1 MMRALKRTIIVGCFL
16 LLIAGAIVLR
26 LIWQPSVEWHGNI
39 LDAARAQEQRAR
51 IEGPLR
57 ASAGNSPYF
66 ADKNGKAVYLTG
78 SHVWNNLQDIEP
90 PLQMDDG
97 GKWLEPAGAS
107 IAFDFANYLTFLV
120 KENHNFIRLW
130 AWEEPTWLSWLNSRV
145 TIDPSPYSRT
155 GPGVGLDGLPKFNLS
170 EFNQAYFD
178 RLRERVRE
186 AGDRGIYVSVML
198 FQGWSIESKGMTGK
212 NPWRAHPFHRANN
225 VNGVNGDRNGD
236 AEGTETHTLQVAEI
250 TAVQEAYV
258 RKVVTTLNDLDNV
271 LYEITN
277 ESPGGSVDWQ
287 CHMINF
293 VKHCET
299 EQPKQHPVGMTTCN
313 PACENAELF
322 ASPADWISP
331 NKTDNEDYCGN
342 PPAGR
347 GGKVIISDT
356 DHLCGVFCDYE
367 WVWKSFIRGL
377 NPILMDPIWM
387 PKFEVT
393 RKAMGMTLA
402 YARRMDL
409 SQMRPRGD
417 LASSG
422 YCLANPGSEYL
433 VYLPFE
439 PNNFDSMRFVRKIRN
454 KINNLRSRFRRT
466 VTVDLSHASGVFRV
480 EWCNPISGGIVDGAA
495 IQAGATSAFTAPFGG
510 DAVLYIR
517 KG

>member
-1 MMRALKRTIIVGCFL
+1 
-16 LLIAGAIVLR
+16 
-26 LIWQPSVEWHGNI
+26 
-39 LDAARAQEQRAR
+39 
-51 IEGPLR
+51 
-57 ASAGNSPYF
+57 
-66 ADKNGKAVYLTG
+66 
-78 SHVWNNLQDIEP
+78 
-90 PLQMDDG
+90 
-97 GKWLEPAGAS
+97 
-107 IAFDFANYLTFLV
+107 
-120 KENHNFIRLW
+120 
-130 AWEEPTWLSWLNSRV
+130 
-145 TIDPSPYSRT
+145 
-155 GPGVGLDGLPKFNLS
+155 
-170 EFNQAYFD
+170 
-178 RLRERVRE
+178 
-186 AGDRGIYVSVML
+186 ML
-198 FQGWSIESKGMTGK
+198 FQGWSIESKGMTGN

-225 VNGVNGDRNGD
+225 VNGVNGDQNGD
-236 AEGTETHTLQVAEI
+236 EEGIETHTLQVAEI
-250 TAVQEAYV
+250 TALQEAYV

-277 ESPGGSVDWQ
+277 ESPDGSVDWQ
-287 CHMINF
+287 YHMINF
-293 VKHCET
+293 IKQCEA

-342 PPAGR
+342 PPTGR
-347 GGKVIISDT
+347 GGKVVISDT
-356 DHLCGVFCDYE
+356 DHLCGAFCNYE
-367 WVWKSFIRGL
+367 WVWKSFVRGL

-387 PKFEVT
+387 PKYEVS

-409 SQMRPRGD
+409 SHMRPRGD
-417 LASSG
+417 LTSSG

-439 PNNFDSMRFVRKIRN
+439 SDKFDLMRFVPRIRN

-480 EWCNPISGGIVDGAA
+480 EWCNPISGGIVDGTQ
-495 IQAGATSAFTAPFGG
+495 IQGGATSAFTAPFGG